1 VRHGIPC
8 PCRRLVAA
16 TAVCIAL
23 LAGAPAG
30 VPAGELAVESDFP
43 GGSVHV
49 DAIDQKARA
58 LRVQPADHPGKGWRC
73 WWFFKV
79 TGIEPGETLT
89 LTVKGGGFALPH
101 QAAWSLDGQSWRQ
114 TARGKRSKN
123 TVTYT
128 QAVPASEAYFA
139 WGPPFLPRHADA
151 LLAHADAQ
159 CDAAERFVLCR
170 TREDRPTPALRIE
183 PEAGGASGGKPVLL
197 WVQARQHAWES
208 GASWVADGFT
218 RWLCSADAR
227 ARALRRQCR
236 TVIVPIMDV
245 DNVVRGAGG
254 KNQHPQDH
262 NRDWSDEPHWHA
274 VAAAQRMLRDLSPE
288 ARLTVFIDLHN
299 PGPGKRDQE
308 VFFYICPR
316 DQLSPRRRD
325 LLDALVAA
333 AEAEMTAPLGFRGQT
348 RESGAG
354 YDKNWKRISKN
365 WVADRLDGPLVAV
378 TIETGWQTPHSTR
391 EGYVTVGRQMGLALE
406 RFLGKVGQ

>member
-1 VRHGIPC
+1 VPHHIPRGIA
-8 PCRRLVAA
+8 RLVAA
-16 TAVCIAL
+16 AAVCIAL
-23 LAGAPAG
+23 LTGSPAGAR
-30 VPAGELAVESDFP
+30 AGELAVESDFP

-49 DAIDQKARA
+49 DAIDQEARS
-58 LRVQPADHPGKGWRC
+58 LRIQPADHPGKGWRC

-89 LTVKGGGFALPH
+89 LTVKGGGFALPN
-101 QAAWSLDGQSWRQ
+101 QAAWSLDGRNWRQ

-123 TVTYT
+123 TMTYT

-139 WGPPFLPRHADA
+139 WGPPFLPRHAEA

-159 CDAAERFVLCR
+159 CDAADRFVLCR
-170 TREDRPTPALRIE
+170 TREDRPTPAVRIE
-183 PEAGGASGGKPVLL
+183 PEASDGKPILL

-208 GASWVADGFT
+208 GSSWVAEGFA
-218 RWLCSADAR
+218 RWLCSEVER

-236 TVIVPIMDV
+236 TVVVPIMDV

-274 VAAAQRMLRDLSPE
+274 VAAAQGMLRDLSAE

-308 VFFYICPR
+308 VFFYTCPR
-316 DQLSPRRRD
+316 ESLS
-325 LLDALVAA
+325 DARQALQASLVTAA
-333 AEAEMTAPLGFRGQT
+333 RAEMTAPLGFRGQT
-348 RESGAG
+348 REGGAG

-365 WVADRLDGPLVAV
+365 WVADRLDGPVVAV
-378 TIETGWQTPHSTR
+378 TIETGWQTPHSTL
-391 EGYVTVGRQMGLALE
+391 EGYRTVGRQMGLAVE
-406 RFLGKVGQ
+406 RFLREARR

>member
-1 VRHGIPC
+1 MPHRIPC
-8 PCRRLVAA
+8 PRRRLVAA
-16 TAVCIAL
+16 AAVCIAL
-23 LAGAPAG
+23 LAGATAEAR
-30 VPAGELAVESDFP
+30 AGELAVESDFP

-49 DAIDQKARA
+49 DAIDQEARG
-58 LRVQPADHPGKGWRC
+58 LRVQPANHPGKGWRC

-89 LTVKGGGFALPH
+89 LTVTGGGFALPN
-101 QAAWSLDGQSWRQ
+101 QAAWSLDGRSWRQ
-114 TARGKRSKN
+114 TAPGTRSKN
-123 TVTYT
+123 RVTYT

-139 WGPPFLPRHADA
+139 WGPPFLPRHAEA
-151 LLAHADAQ
+151 LLADANKE
-159 CDAAERFVLCR
+159 CNAAERFVLCR

-183 PEAGGASGGKPVLL
+183 PAASDAKPVLL

-218 RWLCSADAR
+218 RWLCSRDGR
-227 ARALRRQCR
+227 ARAVRRQCR

-254 KNQHPQDH
+254 KNQRPQDH
-262 NRDWSDEPHWHA
+262 NRDWSDEPHWPA
-274 VAAAQRMLRDLSPE
+274 VAAAQRMLRDLSPR

-316 DQLSPRRRD
+316 NHLSPRRQD

-333 AEAEMTAPLGFRGQT
+333 AKAEMTAPLGFRGQT

-354 YDKNWKRISKN
+354 YDENWKRISKN
-365 WVADRLDGPLVAV
+365 WVAEHLDGPLVAV
-378 TIETGWQTPHSTR
+378 TMETGWQTPHSTR
-391 EGYVTVGRQMGLALE
+391 EGYVTVGRQLGLAVE
-406 RFLGKVGQ
+406 RFLREAAE